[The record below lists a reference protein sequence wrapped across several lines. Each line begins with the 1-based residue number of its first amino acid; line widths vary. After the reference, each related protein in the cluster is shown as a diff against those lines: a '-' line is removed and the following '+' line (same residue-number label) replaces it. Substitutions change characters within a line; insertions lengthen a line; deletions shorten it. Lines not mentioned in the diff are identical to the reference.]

1 MGGEARVDHYR
12 TLGVA
17 PDASTREIRRAYRR
31 LARRHHP
38 DVNPTDDAGRFV
50 AIAGAYQVLS
60 DPAARAGYD
69 RTVTATRSPD
79 PASRSPA
86 PAAGRPNR
94 VGILELSL
102 EEAAQLAHHPLVLTL
117 TDGTTI
123 IRLPAGIGHGD
134 TIALRDGDSVVVLQL
149 QVNPW
154 T

>member
-1 MGGEARVDHYR
+1 MGRGSRDDHYR

-17 PDASTREIRRAYRR
+17 RDASTREIRRAYRR

-38 DVNPTDDAGRFV
+38 DVNPTDDGGRFV
-50 AIAGAYQVLS
+50 AIAGAYRVLS

-69 RTVTATRSPD
+69 RTLTATRSPD
-79 PASRSPA
+79 PPSRPPA

-94 VGILELSL
+94 VGIFELSL
-102 EEAAQLAHHPLVLTL
+102 EEAAQLAHHPLVLT
-117 TDGTTI
+117 DGTTT

-134 TIALRDGDSVVVLQL
+134 TIALPDRDSVVVLQL